1 MAQLPQTLWRDTK
14 APFWPLFGCL
24 NSWAKAKVFCAIL
37 HYCLRLVVFCGR
49 VEIVVYGFFETRQ
62 NIPAFAGFYVEL
74 SVIEPL
80 AVVQNKLY
88 VVQYYR
94 IA

>member
-1 MAQLPQTLWRDTK
+1 M
-14 APFWPLFGCL
+14 
-24 NSWAKAKVFCAIL
+24 
-37 HYCLRLVVFCGR
+37 
-49 VEIVVYGFFETRQ
+49 VVYGFFETRQ